1 MDNPSSKQRA
11 EHALNSIAQIKS
23 FMKDV
28 TEELFLK
35 DIQLQSAVQ
44 YQFLIIGEAIN
55 NIDRSV
61 LEKYDYPWH
70 IPRTFRNFIAHGYH
84 SIKMERVFY
93 ATQDLDTLEN
103 KIMELIKNEF

>member
-1 MDNPSSKQRA
+1 MDNPSLKERA

-23 FMKDV
+23 FMKGVSEDR
-28 TEELFLK
+28 FLK

-44 YQFLIIGEAIN
+44 YQFIIVGEAIN

-70 IPRTFRNFIAHGYH
+70 IPRTFRNFMAHSYH
-84 SIKMERVFY
+84 KIKLERVFY
-93 ATQDLDTLEN
+93 AAQDLDALEN
-103 KIMELIKNEF
+103 KINEVIKNEF